1 MKTELLEILRCPHC
15 HSTLQLVAEIKD
27 QREVRQGH
35 LTCNGEMR
43 HLFKIKEGIV
53 EFCAGFNHE
62 LVKRELEYENSTY
75 HGSPRL
81 RDPELI
87 AQFPETL
94 AELWPHIANFG
105 PDFSDLI
112 DRLDV
117 REGAWVLD
125 VGTGP
130 CWSSRLLAQRGAR
143 VIALDVNEAN
153 FYGLGTADILFDA
166 HGIYFE
172 RILESMTELP
182 FADGTI
188 DRITFNAS
196 FHHTPDL
203 VRTLQECNRVLKEG
217 GMAAMVNEEFGSL
230 RQRLAGEESVSDTGS
245 HHRIEYEEFET
256 AAREAGFGL
265 VFYVADHVRRKL
277 KSRLPGPSG
286 DWVAKL
292 FEKAPF
298 ALKQLNSALIVL
310 KKERTLRQTKAR
322 ATQEKVLVAEYE

>member
-1 MKTELLEILRCPHC
+1 MEDE
-15 HSTLQLVAEIKD
+15 
-27 QREVRQGH
+27 REVRSGRLRCH
-35 LTCNGEMR
+35 GEMR
-43 HLFKIKEGIV
+43 HLFEIKDGMV
-53 EFCAGFNHE
+53 EFCTGFDHE
-62 LVKRELEYENSTY
+62 LVKRELAYENSTY

-81 RDPELI
+81 RDPALI

-105 PDFSDLI
+105 PDFTDLI
-112 DRLDV
+112 DRIDV
-117 REGAWVLD
+117 RQGAWVLD

-172 RILESMTELP
+172 RVLESMTELP
-182 FADGTI
+182 FADCSI

-203 VRTLQECNRVLKEG
+203 GRTLRECCRVLKRDG
-217 GMAAMVNEEFGSL
+217 LAAMVNEEFASL
-230 RQRLAGEESVSDTGS
+230 RQRWASDESISDTGS
-245 HHRIEYEEFET
+245 HHRIDYQDFE
-256 AAREAGFGL
+256 AEAREAGFGL
-265 VFYVADHVRRKL
+265 EFFVADHVRRKL
-277 KSRLPGPSG
+277 SAKLPGPSG
-286 DWVAKL
+286 QWVVKF
-292 FEKAPF
+292 FEKTPF

-310 KKERTLRQTKAR
+310 KKERTPPVEPRAAR
-322 ATQEKVLVAEYE
+322 EKVMVAHYE